1 MGIRPISRQL
11 SISRNTVRKVLS
23 NKHTDKPVRN
33 GQYIKHIDL
42 VHSIN
47 NRCKGNMTRVRQ
59 ILADD
64 HNIEIPY
71 SSLTHLGRHFGM
83 REPKKKQSGKYVFEA
98 GAEMQHD
105 TTIYKIRLG
114 KKIVQLSCA
123 GLILGYSRMSY
134 IQFFPRFTRFEAL
147 FFLSE
152 AFQYIGGVCK
162 RCTIDNTSVLV
173 AEGSGPDAIISEK
186 IRQFGVYFGTTFI
199 PHAIGHADRKAHVE
213 RLFSY
218 VERNFLSG
226 RTFSN
231 IIDLNKQARQWCD
244 LESNAKPK
252 RSLGMSPNQAII
264 SERPFLVTLPDY
276 IPPIYE
282 SQYRI
287 VDIYGNIHLDTN
299 RYSVPY
305 KYIGQKVEVQKH
317 INSVVIYANR
327 KKIAQHQRIIDGR
340 YRRMTDSSH
349 RSCDLIKRKKRTS
362 CAYESSITGINE
374 TLDQYVRELKK
385 RTRYRTMLKKLLILQ
400 QTYPEESFNQAISR
414 ALRFGLYDLNRL
426 EALIVSLTAGKLF
439 NL

>member
-11 SISRNTVRKVLS
+11 GISRNTVRKVLS
-23 NKHTDKPVRN
+23 NRHTDRSTIN
-33 GQYIKHIDL
+33 SQYIKHLDL
-42 VHSIN
+42 VNSIHK
-47 NRCKGNMTRVRQ
+47 RCKGNMTRVKQ
-59 ILADD
+59 VLANEHSLD
-64 HNIEIPY
+64 IPY
-71 SSLTHLGRHFGM
+71 SSLTLFGRQFGL

-98 GAEMQHD
+98 GSEMQHD
-105 TTIYKIRLG
+105 TTIYKILVG
-114 KKIVQLSCA
+114 KKIIRLSCA

-147 FFLSE
+147 FFLSD

-173 AEGSGPDAIISEK
+173 AEGSGPDAKISEK
-186 IRQFGVYFGTTFI
+186 IRQFGVYFGITFV

-226 RTFSN
+226 RTFSS
-231 IIDLNKQARQWCD
+231 IHDLNRQARLWCD
-244 LESNAKPK
+244 QESNAKPK

-264 SERPFLVTLPDY
+264 SERPFLIPLPDY

-287 VDIYGNIHLDTN
+287 VDIYGNVHLDTN
-299 RYSVPY
+299 QYSVPY
-305 KYIGQKVEVQKH
+305 QYIAQQVEVQKH
-317 INSVVIYANR
+317 INSVIIYANR
-327 KKIAQHQRIIDGR
+327 KKIAQHQRVIDGR
-340 YRRMTDSSH
+340 YRRMTDSKH
-349 RSCDLIKRKKRTS
+349 RSPDLVKLKKGTQ
-362 CAYESSITGINE
+362 CAYESSIMGINE
-374 TLDQYVRELKK
+374 TIDQYVVELKK
-385 RTRYRTMLKKLLILQ
+385 RTRYRSLLKKLLVLK

-426 EALIVSLTAGKLF
+426 EDLIVSLTAGKLF